1 MRRAVVIGCI
11 VLALVMAGCGD
22 SAPSEYNAEV
32 EKNFI
37 ETCTDQ
43 GGDDLQDVCQCAY
56 DAFKD
61 EIPFDRFQRVDER
74 LADDP
79 SATLPDDFLNLYTDC
94 VIAQGGGSAGTTPT
108 LPTTT
113 TTAPATTDTT
123 VAGGTAGTGVTEP
136 AVTDTT
142 AAP

>member
-1 MRRAVVIGCI
+1 MRRAVVIGSIAFAI
-11 VLALVMAGCGD
+11 VLAGCGD
-22 SAPSEYNAEV
+22 NAPTDYNAEV

-56 DAFKD
+56 DSFRE

-79 SATLPDDFLNLYTDC
+79 DAELPDDFLNLYTDC

-123 VAGGTAGTGVTEP
+123 AADGTAVTDP

>member
-1 MRRAVVIGCI
+1 MRRAAVLGVVS
-11 VLALVMAGCGD
+11 LALVISGCGKD
-22 SAPSEYNAEV
+22 EPSDYNAEV

-37 ETCTDQ
+37 ETCTDE

-56 DAFKD
+56 DSFER

-79 SATLPDDFLNLYTDC
+79 DAQLPDEFLDLYTDC
-94 VIAQGGGSAGTTPT
+94 VIQAGGGSAGTTPEF
-108 LPTTT
+108 PTTT
-113 TTAPATTDTT
+113 TTATTLAPGATT
-123 VAGGTAGTGVTEP
+123 TAPG
-136 AVTDTT
+136 VTDTT

>member
-1 MRRAVVIGCI
+1 MRRAVVLG
-11 VLALVMAGCGD
+11 VVAVALAISGCGKD
-22 SAPSEYNAEV
+22 APSDYNAEV

-43 GGDDLQDVCQCAY
+43 GGDGLRDVCQCAY
-56 DAFKD
+56 DSFVR

-79 SATLPDDFLNLYTDC
+79 QAELPDDFLDLYTDC
-94 VIAQGGGSAGTTPT
+94 VIQAGGGSAGSTPT

-113 TTAPATTDTT
+113 IAPTTT
-123 VAGGTAGTGVTEP
+123 VAPGTAGTAP

>member
-1 MRRAVVIGCI
+1 MRRAVVLG
-11 VLALVMAGCGD
+11 VVALALVLSGCGD
-22 SAPSEYNAEV
+22 DAPSDYNAEV
-32 EKNFI
+32 EENFL

-43 GGDDLQDVCQCAY
+43 GGDDLADVCQCAY
-56 DAFKD
+56 DSFEA

-79 SATLPDDFLNLYTDC
+79 EAQLPDEFLDLYTDC
-94 VIAQGGGSAGTTPT
+94 VIQSGGGSAGTTPE

-113 TTAPATTDTT
+113 TTATTLAPGATT
-123 VAGGTAGTGVTEP
+123 TAQ
-136 AVTDTT
+136 AITDGT

>member
-1 MRRAVVIGCI
+1 MRRAVVLG
-11 VLALVMAGCGD
+11 VVALALVLSGCGD
-22 SAPSEYNAEV
+22 DAPSDYNAEV
-32 EKNFI
+32 EENFLQ
-37 ETCTDQ
+37 TCTDQ
-43 GGDDLQDVCQCAY
+43 GGDDLQQVCQCAY
-56 DAFKD
+56 DSFER

-79 SATLPDDFLNLYTDC
+79 DAQLPDEFLDLYTDC
-94 VIAQGGGSAGTTPT
+94 VIQSGGGSAGTTPE

-113 TTAPATTDTT
+113 TTATTLAPGASTT
-123 VAGGTAGTGVTEP
+123 AP

>member
-1 MRRAVVIGCI
+1 MRRAVVLG
-11 VLALVMAGCGD
+11 VVSLALVISGCGKD
-22 SAPSEYNAEV
+22 EPSDYNAEV

-37 ETCTDQ
+37 ETCTDE

-56 DAFKD
+56 DSFER

-79 SATLPDDFLNLYTDC
+79 DAQLPDEFLDLYTDC
-94 VIAQGGGSAGTTPT
+94 VIQAGGGSAGTTPEF
-108 LPTTT
+108 PTTT
-113 TTAPATTDTT
+113 TTATTLAPGATT
-123 VAGGTAGTGVTEP
+123 TAPG
-136 AVTDTT
+136 VTDTT